1 MNVNATI
8 TYTDFFGLNMKMGS
22 AGKEAKNVPTLASI
36 AERVGVSINTVSR
49 ALRAPTTVRPE
60 LRQRIKAAMEELN
73 YVPNRLAGG
82 LSGTR
87 SDIVGVVVT
96 SLYYSEFASIIDTLQ
111 SALLEHDL
119 QVMLANTRYN
129 PEQELRLVRSILSW
143 RPAAM
148 AIIGVDHPPKVVEL
162 LMASGIPIIEM
173 WDTGGA
179 VIDTAVGFDHAQ
191 VGFAQ
196 AQHLIEQGYRRIAF
210 LGSVRD
216 NDKRAQKR
224 LSGVQAAAAE
234 AGLPEIVRHTTQQNG
249 SPELGQRLA
258 ADLLKDHPEIDAIVC
273 NSDVV
278 AFGVLN
284 EARRLGRRIPEDIG
298 VIAFGDNE
306 AASCVAPSLTTIK
319 PDREQIGRATADAII
334 SRIDGAESETTTVEW
349 RLIVRESTRRPGAA
363 DEREAGGGDLR
374 ENS

>member
-1 MNVNATI
+1 
-8 TYTDFFGLNMKMGS
+8 MKMNEPLAGAETIEFKLNGDTVS
-22 AGKEAKNVPTLASI
+22 AFAGETIIQAAKRHGVEIPHLCYKDGYRPDGNCRACVVEI
-36 AERVGVSINTVSR
+36 KGERVLAPSCC
-49 ALRAPTTVRPE
+49 RAPA
-60 LRQRIKAAMEELN
+60 KGME
-73 YVPNRLAGG
+73 V
-82 LSGTR
+82 
-87 SDIVGVVVT
+87 
-96 SLYYSEFASIIDTLQ
+96 Q
-111 SALLEHDL
+111 SNSARAVHS
-119 QVMLANTRYN
+119 QK
-129 PEQELRLVRSILSW
+129 I
-143 RPAAM
+143 
-148 AIIGVDHPPKVVEL
+148 VVEL